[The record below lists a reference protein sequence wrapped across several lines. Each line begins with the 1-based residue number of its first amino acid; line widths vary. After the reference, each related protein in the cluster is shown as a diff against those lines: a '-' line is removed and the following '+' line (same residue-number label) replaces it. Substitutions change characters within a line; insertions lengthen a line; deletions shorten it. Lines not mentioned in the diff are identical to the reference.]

1 MEYKINIPTVFKE
14 IKEGIENITKRKR
27 VKELKKEQLVLLEMK
42 SITMEIKNQ
51 WKFIMKI

>member
-1 MEYKINIPTVFKE
+1 MEYKINFPTVFKE

>member
-27 VKELKKEQLVLLEMK
+27 VKELKKNQLVLLEMK

-51 WKFIMKI
+51 WKLIMKI

>member
-27 VKELKKEQLVLLEMK
+27 VKELKKNQLVLLEMK
-42 SITMEIKNQ
+42 SITTEIKNQ
-51 WKFIMKI
+51 WKLIMKI